1 MWFRA
6 FLMQKESQWPQ
17 NGFGGAHK
25 LSSHLS
31 TPMSQSAPDRIS
43 YLSSISSLSSSHSG
57 LFAVPSIGEG
67 CLFLGIFLLAIF
79 QAATFFPM
87 VCTSDSLLFQLF
99 VQILTRSSLT
109 ILVKMEL
116 PPPHTH
122 TTSKHSLAH
131 FLLHCSPQ
139 DLSPS
144 NSTIFH
150 LYILLAVYNTHTHTH
165 THTQNRYIR
174 IQAQ

>member
-109 ILVKMEL
+109 ILVKME
-116 PPPHTH
+116 PPP
-122 TTSKHSLAH
+122 
-131 FLLHCSPQ
+131 
-139 DLSPS
+139 
-144 NSTIFH
+144 
-150 LYILLAVYNTHTHTH
+150 THTHNQQALPCPFPVALFSLGLITIKFY
-165 THTQNRYIR
+165 YISF
-174 IQAQ
+174 IYFVGCL